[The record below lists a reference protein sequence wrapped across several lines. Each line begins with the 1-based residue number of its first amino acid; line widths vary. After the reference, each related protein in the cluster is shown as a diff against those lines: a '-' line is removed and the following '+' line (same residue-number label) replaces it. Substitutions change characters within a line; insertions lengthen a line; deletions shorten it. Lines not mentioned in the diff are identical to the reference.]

1 MSSPLRRG
9 GPHALSVAHRINSD
23 VSIGRP
29 PRSIPALYMFILDNL
44 NSGDGQLALATLTN
58 AAQIRRIDQ
67 DVVHCRRR
75 RFVSPRHSLMIFCS
89 RSHALS
95 HASKP
100 PCRPQARQA
109 GKRVARVKRS
119 ETRGSRSIVP
129 GLRFASPGL
138 RADPP
143 RKAWIHREAP
153 RAARA
158 SKGDALCTSAANLR
172 GSLSLAPG

>member
-1 MSSPLRRG
+1 
-9 GPHALSVAHRINSD
+9 
-23 VSIGRP
+23 
-29 PRSIPALYMFILDNL
+29 
-44 NSGDGQLALATLTN
+44 
-58 AAQIRRIDQ
+58 
-67 DVVHCRRR
+67 
-75 RFVSPRHSLMIFCS
+75 MIFCS

-95 HASKP
+95 HASMP

-172 GSLSLAPG
+172 GTLSLAPG